1 MWDQEARMTHKK
13 RIFATALAVGLMAT
27 ATATVGD
34 QARAFDSSGPEDE
47 ADSQFRKAEKAIK
60 AKKYDEAI
68 PLLQAVLKSTPK
80 NADALNELAYSQRN
94 LGRLDEAMT
103 NYNAAL
109 AINPEHKGA
118 LEYQGELFLMQGNS
132 VAAEANLE
140 KLNQICKRGCAEKAA
155 LSAAVERFKNAKA
168 AAPDASPRTYSMGY

>member
-1 MWDQEARMTHKK
+1 MMHVTRHE
-13 RIFATALAVGLMAT
+13 IFAAVLALGLTAAGASAWST
-27 ATATVGD
+27 H
-34 QARAFDSSGPEDE
+34 AFAFGSSSAEDE

-60 AKKYDEAI
+60 AKKYDEAV

-94 LGRLDEAMT
+94 LGQLDEAMT

-118 LEYQGELFLMQGNS
+118 LEYQGELYLMQGNS
-132 VAAEANLE
+132 TAAEANLE
-140 KLNQICKRGCAEKAA
+140 KLGQICKRGCAEKDA
-155 LSAAVERFKNAKA
+155 LSAALERFKNAKA
-168 AAPDASPRTYSMGY
+168 AAPDASPRAYSMGY